1 MTAHDSHPGH
11 RGTAADVPHPGCD
24 TSSTARGEQVATVNR
39 AAHLHR
45 ASGRTHGQQLSAIH
59 HRVMALEPS
68 PESQRVD
75 ALLDDLERRIA
86 KVRRALSHIEHG
98 IPEIGR

>member
-1 MTAHDSHPGH
+1 
-11 RGTAADVPHPGCD
+11 
-24 TSSTARGEQVATVNR
+24 
-39 AAHLHR
+39 
-45 ASGRTHGQQLSAIH
+45 
-59 HRVMALEPS
+59 LEPS